1 MAIVEQT
8 ARETLAEAKA
18 RIGELEQL
26 INDLDIRLETAQTHE
41 GRRLIRDRADGID
54 ELEWQRGRLAILERA
69 AKEEEWSQLRD
80 ELNAA
85 WKPLAERRVEATRTF
100 QDALDALLATIPAL
114 TEIDA
119 EQRSCLRSYLKMDR
133 IFPQDRDLSWVGV
146 AAVPPVQRSLN
157 ALDRNGIQHIAD
169 WFRGRLAPYLP
180 EGGRR
185 LPETLINSSNVEFRE
200 RVISHDA

>member
-85 WKPLAERRVEATRTF
+85 WKPLAARRVEATRTF

-133 IFPQDRDLSWVGV
+133 IFPKDRELGGWGVGT
-146 AAVPPVQRSLN
+146 AQPVQQAQN
-157 ALDRNGIQHIAD
+157 ALDRCGMRHVRAWLRRQVQDHLSD
-169 WFRGRLAPYLP
+169 GGRFLP
-180 EGGRR
+180 EV
-185 LPETLINSSNVEFRE
+185 LIDQTNVEFRDE
-200 RVISHDA
+200 VL